1 MENQA
6 KALQQPAI
14 NGMLDQDDTQQVLFS
29 EAELNAGMDF
39 LRAAGLAPAMLAG
52 QGTDSRAV
60 STNSGLADTLKSM
73 GMDIANKMEEFWTP
87 LRPWAWILPTR
98 WRSSARG

>member
-39 LRAAGLAPAMLAG
+39 L
-52 QGTDSRAV
+52 
-60 STNSGLADTLKSM
+60 
-73 GMDIANKMEEFWTP
+73 
-87 LRPWAWILPTR
+87 
-98 WRSSARG
+98 